1 MNFKRI
7 AIAAALG
14 AAATSGTALA
24 ELSGNIGVASQYMFR
39 GLDQSGD
46 AAVQGGLDYSAASGF
61 YVGTWAST
69 INFSATNPVGSNNG
83 AEVDFY
89 AGFAGEA
96 GAIGYDVGAIY
107 YWYSEEDEADGAP
120 PSPSNNTV
128 EIYAGVSA
136 GPVGFKLYYS
146 LEDYFALTS
155 KDVFY
160 AVANVGLPITEKLS
174 FGAAVGVTKAD
185 EAVFTSTNVSSSVAE
200 KEYLDYSIGLTA
212 APADGFEMGLNLIG
226 TDLDNDAPKLVL
238 SGSYS
243 FGL

>member
-39 GLDQSGD
+39 GLEQSKD

-69 INFSATNPVGSNNG
+69 INFTGVSSTGSG
-83 AEVDFY
+83 SEVDLY

-107 YWYSEEDEADGAP
+107 YWYSEEDEPAGP
-120 PSPSNNTV
+120 QTGPSNNTV

-136 GPVGFKLYYS
+136 GPVGLKLYYS

-160 AVANVGLPITEKLS
+160 AVASLGLPISEKLS
-174 FGAAVGVTKAD
+174 FGASVGATKAD
-185 EAVFTSTNVSSSVAE
+185 EAIATFNNE

-238 SGSYS
+238 SGGYS

>member
-14 AAATSGTALA
+14 AATTSGTALA
-24 ELSGNIGVASQYMFR
+24 ELTGNVGVASQYLFR
-39 GLDQSGD
+39 GLEQSGD

-61 YVGTWAST
+61 YAGTWAST
-69 INFSATNPVGSNNG
+69 INIAGVSGTGSG

-107 YWYSEEDEADGAP
+107 YWYSEEDEPAGASP
-120 PSPSNNTV
+120 DPSNNTV

-136 GPVGFKLYYS
+136 GPVGLKLYYS
-146 LEDYFALTS
+146 LSDYFALTS

-160 AVANVGLPITEKLS
+160 VVANAGFPLSEKLA
-174 FGAAVGVTKAD
+174 FGASVGVTKAD
-185 EAVFTSTNVSSSVAE
+185 EAIATFNGK

-212 APADGFEMGLNLIG
+212 TPAEGFEMGLNLIG
-226 TDLDNDAPKLVL
+226 TDLDNDAPKVVL
-238 SGSYS
+238 SGGYS